1 MGQGYVMTRALN
13 AIGIRGSF
21 WPVLCIFLLAFCIS
35 GCASFREVK
44 AFAALSSKAASYDAL
59 TRDYVTALDRRK
71 QYQPEKFHGELEAQK
86 IRREAQRASLDLLQ
100 QTVADYMQGLG
111 NLAAGNTHAYDKS
124 LKELSTNLSRATLLA
139 SEEKEA
145 VGALSTLLAR
155 AVTAGYRLY
164 ELRKLV
170 RDANQPLQHVIQA
183 TQKIVEKGMI
193 ANLQVE
199 AALLG
204 RYYDNIMYVPDN
216 PLEPVAMALA
226 REARAESLGRVNTRI
241 RSAQSYIIVLDKI
254 ADAHQYLYEHREK
267 IGSNELDKLFK
278 PYVADLRMAYRDLL
292 DVSH

>member
-1 MGQGYVMTRALN
+1 MTRAIS
-13 AIGIRGSF
+13 AIGIRENF
-21 WPVLCIFLLAFCIS
+21 WTTLGIFLLIPCVS
-35 GCASFREVK
+35 GCASFKEVK
-44 AFAALSSKAASYDAL
+44 AFAALSSNAASFDGL
-59 TRDYVTALDRRK
+59 TRDYVGALDRRK

-86 IRREAQRASLDLLQ
+86 MRREAQRGSLDLLQ
-100 QTVADYMQGLG
+100 QTVTDYMQGVG
-111 NLAAGNTHAYDKS
+111 NLASGNTHAYDKS
-124 LKELSTNLSRATLLA
+124 LQELSSNLSRATLLT

-193 ANLQVE
+193 ADLQVE

-204 RYYDNIMYVPDN
+204 RYYDNFMYAPDN
-216 PLEPVAMALA
+216 PVEPVAMALA
-226 REARAESLGRVNTRI
+226 KEAKAESLGRVKTRI
-241 RSAQSYIIVLDKI
+241 RSAQGYIVVLDKI

-267 IGSNELDKLFK
+267 IGSNELDKQLK
-278 PYVADLRMAYRDLL
+278 PYVADLRMAYQGLL